1 MKTAEIKDLAIIN
14 TKELQK
20 RIDELNKALDKTID
34 ELAELEDSMD
44 GELIDGLESD
54 KSSQEGAIA
63 AMQELQQS
71 LYPLEPIVE
80 KAFNFGKESNKSNGC
95 SANNTDKLCYCKK
108 DSDCQYNTYPT
119 LQDFLNKPIELK

>member
-71 LYPLEPIVE
+71 LYPLEGILKDCFECSREFNSKDGVVDIDIVIQY
-80 KAFNFGKESNKSNGC
+80 KGADN
-95 SANNTDKLCYCKK
+95 
-108 DSDCQYNTYPT
+108 SDLEPVYPT
-119 LQDFLNKPIELK
+119 FQDFLNKPIEL

>member
-80 KAFNFGKESNKSNGC
+80 KAFNAGSNIPS
-95 SANNTDKLCYCKK
+95 Y
-108 DSDCQYNTYPT
+108 
-119 LQDFLNKPIELK
+119 E